1 MNTQTFHLPLEF
13 LNDNNYHLDSQA
25 AIEFLSTQAGY
36 LNKAMKSDPELLKTI
51 EAMELIDAWIPKMLS
66 QIEPDLAERFNNALL
81 NIVVHRL
88 VNEEGND
95 TAATILFRL
104 AETVATG
111 EVHSAEA
118 PVELT
123 RLDG

>member
-1 MNTQTFHLPLEF
+1 MLCQV
-13 LNDNNYHLDSQA
+13 
-25 AIEFLSTQAGY
+25 
-36 LNKAMKSDPELLKTI
+36 EL
-51 EAMELIDAWIPKMLS
+51 
-66 QIEPDLAERFNNALL
+66 DLAERFNNALL

-88 VNEEGND
+88 VNEERSD

-111 EVHSAEA
+111 EVDGAEA

-123 RLDG
+123 RLNG

>member
-1 MNTQTFHLPLEF
+1 MQ
-13 LNDNNYHLDSQA
+13 
-25 AIEFLSTQAGY
+25 
-36 LNKAMKSDPELLKTI
+36 SDPELLKTI

-88 VNEEGND
+88 VYEEGND

-104 AETVATG
+104 AETVAMG